1 MLCSWYF
8 LKQLGLNRDEFD
20 VGELVFETSLSM
32 HPQLGGG
39 KVPFLVTCLLVAT
52 LPVPFGPP
60 AVQFSS
66 ADL

>member
-1 MLCSWYF
+1 M
-8 LKQLGLNRDEFD
+8 
-20 VGELVFETSLSM
+20 FETSLSM